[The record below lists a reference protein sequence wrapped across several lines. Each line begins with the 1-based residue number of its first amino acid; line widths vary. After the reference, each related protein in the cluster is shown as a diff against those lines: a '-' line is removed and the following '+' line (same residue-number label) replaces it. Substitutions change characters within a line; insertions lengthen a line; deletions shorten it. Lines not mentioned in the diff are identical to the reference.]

1 MKKQEKKLCLK
12 ELEVQSFITTLEM
25 DEQKEI
31 KGGTGAQ
38 NVGTFVRI
46 YC

>member
-1 MKKQEKKLCLK
+1 MKKDRKKLCLK
-12 ELEVQSFITTLEM
+12 EIKVQSFITTLEM

-31 KGGTGAQ
+31 KGGTGSE

>member
-1 MKKQEKKLCLK
+1 MKKEEKKLCLK
-12 ELEVQSFITTLEM
+12 EIKVQSFITTLEM

-38 NVGTFVRI
+38 NVDTFVPI